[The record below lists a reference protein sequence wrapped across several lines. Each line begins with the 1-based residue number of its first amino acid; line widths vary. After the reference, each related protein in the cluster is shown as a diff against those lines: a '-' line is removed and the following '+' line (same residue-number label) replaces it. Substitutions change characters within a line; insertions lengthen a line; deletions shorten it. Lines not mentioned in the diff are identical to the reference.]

1 MELTI
6 NIGYPQVLK
15 LVGQLPE
22 KDIQKLA
29 KHIQNKYAISTKEW
43 IRPQRH
49 TPIRELIMQA
59 LTWSDEEYNDYLNTR
74 QQIDIFYFYDK
85 KIVFTQ
91 KTVI

>member
-6 NIGYPQVLK
+6 NIGYPQVLQ

-29 KHIQNKYAISTKEW
+29 KHIQNKYAISTKGW

-49 TPIRELIMQA
+49 TPIRELIMQSP
-59 LTWSDEEYNDYLNTR
+59 TWSDEEYNDYLNMR
-74 QQIDIFYFYDK
+74 QHINQSRLK
-85 KIVFTQ
+85 
-91 KTVI
+91 

>member
-1 MELTI
+1 
-6 NIGYPQVLK
+6 
-15 LVGQLPE
+15 